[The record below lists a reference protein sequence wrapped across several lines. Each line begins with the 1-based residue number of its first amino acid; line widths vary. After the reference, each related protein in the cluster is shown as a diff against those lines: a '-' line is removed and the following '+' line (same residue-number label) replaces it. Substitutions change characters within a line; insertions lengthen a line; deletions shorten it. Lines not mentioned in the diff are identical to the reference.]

1 MWYRIIP
8 RWPRTFRMWWRHYL
22 SSSQILCND
31 SKKKNRDNL
40 MVKSWFSLFF
50 HINRLKETHRSLVD
64 GRNWATIP
72 SLWWWM
78 LFSKEPRPCLTTGG
92 LYCKSAIFQPWCA
105 HRQCYRE
112 VLYVSNTVP
121 TSQDCLITDLRARGL
136 SKHPRVTIYSPL
148 T

>member
-50 HINRLKETHRSLVD
+50 H
-64 GRNWATIP
+64 W
-72 SLWWWM
+72 
-78 LFSKEPRPCLTTGG
+78 
-92 LYCKSAIFQPWCA
+92 WCA
-105 HRQCYRE
+105 
-112 VLYVSNTVP
+112 VTPNF
-121 TSQDCLITDLRARGL
+121 SQLCSSCG
-136 SKHPRVTIYSPL
+136 HCIYSGHAYEVPAAALKDEPPQTCFPTFVLIVIPRTLVEPYSTSRSTESISVISSEPQIL
-148 T
+148 TLGVNLIALYPTAYGIPETP